1 MEEKPGARKEG
12 SGEGTARA
20 PPGSCLEAQ
29 RPPPGCTPTPAPRGL
44 GPFWA
49 PLAAPAQDTSQG
61 AQTPGCPVP
70 RPLCIPA
77 VLEAL
82 GDSRPSTHSHL
93 LTVPLGAA
101 AQVLAWA
108 LNGHGLGRASI
119 THSLRSPSCFWGSP
133 ALGWAVTAWSPE
145 SFSISGMVSSH
156 QYTLV
161 I

>member
-44 GPFWA
+44 DPSWA

-119 THSLRSPSCFWGSP
+119 THKSGALPASGGAQPPKPGGPPSPQE
-133 ALGWAVTAWSPE
+133 PE
-145 SFSISGMVSSH
+145 PRVCSIAI
-156 QYTLV
+156 Y
-161 I
+161 